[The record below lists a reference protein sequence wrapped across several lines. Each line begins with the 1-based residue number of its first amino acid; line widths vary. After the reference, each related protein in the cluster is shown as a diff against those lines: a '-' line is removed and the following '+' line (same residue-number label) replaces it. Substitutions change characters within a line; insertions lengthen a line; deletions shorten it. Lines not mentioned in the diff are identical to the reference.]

1 MKTILSSLQNFFG
14 NGKNFGPMTF
24 LLIIL
29 FVALLGSYSNGFNN
43 ITDTMGGRL
52 SKDESNENVNVKD
65 NAGGVMPSQPLGE
78 NSDYASVSGM
88 KGTTC
93 NTPDCNKKAMEN
105 PESLLPNDANSAW
118 AKINPTGQGSLSN
131 VNLLNA
137 GYHIGGQS
145 QSMRNSNLQLRSEP
159 ANPRGNTGPWLQ
171 STIES
176 DTMRKT
182 LEIGS

>member
-43 ITDTMGGRL
+43 VTDTMGGRL
-52 SKDESNENVNVKD
+52 HKGNSGVGSSF
-65 NAGGVMPSQPLGE
+65 NATPASVMPSQPLGE
-78 NSDYASVSGM
+78 NGDYASVSGM

-105 PESLLPNDANSAW
+105 PASLLPNDANSAW
-118 AKINPTGQGSLSN
+118 AKINPSGQGSLSN

-137 GYHIGGQS
+137 GYHHGQ
-145 QSMRNSNLQLRSEP
+145 QSSVNRNPNLQLRSEP
-159 ANPRGNTGPWLQ
+159 ANPRGNTGPWQQ
-171 STIES
+171 STIEA

>member
-1 MKTILSSLQNFFG
+1 
-14 NGKNFGPMTF
+14 
-24 LLIIL
+24 
-29 FVALLGSYSNGFNN
+29 
-43 ITDTMGGRL
+43 
-52 SKDESNENVNVKD
+52 
-65 NAGGVMPSQPLGE
+65 
-78 NSDYASVSGM
+78 M

-93 NTPDCNKKAMEN
+93 STPDCNKKAMEN

-137 GYHIGGQS
+137 GYHHGQQS
-145 QSMRNSNLQLRSEP
+145 QSLRNPNLQLRSEP